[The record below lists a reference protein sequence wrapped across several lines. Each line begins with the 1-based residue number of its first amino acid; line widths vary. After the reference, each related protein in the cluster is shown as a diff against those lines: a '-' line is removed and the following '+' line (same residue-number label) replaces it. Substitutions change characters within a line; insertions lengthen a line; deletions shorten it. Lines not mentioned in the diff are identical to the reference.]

1 MLGLPNDRISVEVSG
16 GVEPEIELL
25 LPVTFALGEDVCAQ
39 NIRVPT

>member
-1 MLGLPNDRISVEVSG
+1 MLVLPNDRISVEVSG

-25 LPVTFALGEDVCAQ
+25 LPVTFALREDVCVE